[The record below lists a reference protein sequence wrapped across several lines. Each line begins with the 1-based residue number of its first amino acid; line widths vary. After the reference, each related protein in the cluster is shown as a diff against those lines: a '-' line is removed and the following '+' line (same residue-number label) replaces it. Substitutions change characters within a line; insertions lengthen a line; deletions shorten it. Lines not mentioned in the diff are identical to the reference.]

1 MDSSLYRDINR
12 FAVHTSWLHP
22 VGKVFAVYAVGLFG
36 LIVLAAWYLARR
48 QPDAPRAVAATLW
61 AAAGTLVAVA
71 INQPIGHAV
80 ARARPYAVMPHVE
93 VLVSRS
99 TDYSFPSDHA
109 ITAGAATAGV
119 WIVARYGGALLR
131 NLAIGSTVLA
141 LVIAFARVYPLPGRR
156 GGRPADRG
164 GGQRHRLAVAQPP
177 FDGPH
182 HRGARPDT
190 ATAAGLGRRPAP
202 RRLSSPAFV
211 H

>member
-36 LIVLAAWYLARR
+36 LVVLAAWYLARR

-119 WIVARYGGALLR
+119 WIVARYGGRLLR

-141 LVIAFARVYPLPGRR
+141 LVIAFARVYVGAHYPG
-156 GGRPADRG
+156 D
-164 GGQRHRLAVAQPP
+164 VV
-177 FDGPH
+177 
-182 HRGARPDT
+182 
-190 ATAAGLGRRPAP
+190 AGLLIGAAVSVIGWLLLSRPLTVLTTAVRDRTP
-202 RRLSSPAFV
+202 LRPLVSAGGPPPAA
-211 H
+211 